1 VFTAVDEAVV
11 KMIFPSGMTADSVD
25 ELEQSFR
32 PFIKRRNAVPEPKSQ
47 SRFEKFR
54 QAARELGTDGDPR
67 RFRARLGKL
76 VKHEPAEKPE

>member
-1 VFTAVDEAVV
+1 VDEAVV
-11 KMIFPSGMTADSVD
+11 KMIFPSGMTVDSVD
-25 ELEQSFR
+25 ELEQSFQ

-54 QAARELGTDGDPR
+54 QAAHDLGSDGDPQ
-67 RFRARLGKL
+67 RFGARLAKL